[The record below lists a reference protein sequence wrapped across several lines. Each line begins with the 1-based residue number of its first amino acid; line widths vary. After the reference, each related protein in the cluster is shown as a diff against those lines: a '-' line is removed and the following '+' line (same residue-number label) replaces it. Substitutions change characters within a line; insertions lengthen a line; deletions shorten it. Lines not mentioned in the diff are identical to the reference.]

1 MAGLYTKRCRGCN
14 KAIHRKYFDGTPTPQ
29 PGQLPICRSCWK
41 EVKTETKA
49 ISKAEAE
56 AEAKAT
62 AT

>member
-1 MAGLYTKRCRGCN
+1 KRCRVCN